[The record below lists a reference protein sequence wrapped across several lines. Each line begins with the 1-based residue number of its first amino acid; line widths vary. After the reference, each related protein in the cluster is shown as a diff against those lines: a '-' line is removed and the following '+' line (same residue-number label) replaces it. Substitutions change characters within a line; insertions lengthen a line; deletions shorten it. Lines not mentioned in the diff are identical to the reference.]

1 MRLVSRSTSL
11 NNLRK
16 HHLARIGLQTTDD
29 FYTLYLPDKFL
40 RLFNHHHRAIA
51 QMPNCLV
58 RILPFL
64 RQFKLQRIARQMR
77 HAQTFCQL
85 IDIEHHDAFHLR
97 NFIEI
102 IINRQHRRIHL
113 LGELEQSRVDTLRD
127 ALLIRQ

>member
-1 MRLVSRSTSL
+1 MRLVSRSASL

-16 HHLARIGLQTTDD
+16 HHLTRIGLQATDD
-29 FYTLYLPDKFL
+29 FYTFYLPDKFL
-40 RLFNHHHRAIA
+40 RLLNYHHRAVA
-51 QMPNCLV
+51 QMSDRLMRV
-58 RILPFL
+58 LPFL

-113 LGELEQSRVDTLRD
+113 LGELEQSRVDTLGD
-127 ALLIRQ
+127 ALFIW